1 MAENT
6 FATEFNALGDML
18 DNLDSSSP
26 AGDFHAR
33 QLSAVLA
40 FGRRAS
46 AQPELSVLLQDA
58 VALLAEILEV
68 ELSGVGRVTGSGATL
83 VQTIAGSDAQGHA
96 VDAKINEAPLNSETS
111 MAGYA
116 LNVASPI
123 VAPEMTAENRFTDLF
138 LRSLGVRSA
147 LCVPLHLNRAAF
159 GTLGVYSKNHH
170 AFSSDDIRFAETMA
184 HLVTSSIAR
193 VRAEE
198 ALHEQLV
205 FTSRVMGTVA
215 SLVLVLDAHGKL
227 QDMNRS
233 AQRVTGFTVETVRG
247 KSFFELLLPPEE
259 IDKFQGVF
267 RHLARQGQGV
277 NIEGKMLTKD
287 GTPRHVSW
295 SLSTMCNEQGDIR
308 SILLSGVDRTE
319 QLATKQALGDAK
331 AAADKAQQAL
341 QEARQHS
348 QAEPAERTP
357 DVKSGGQQDAA
368 EPQPFRPLGGKPGA
382 EQRTSPR
389 RSYHYRQLIAPI
401 RDGKLPS
408 PEDFFHVTCEDI
420 SAGGISFYQDQA
432 PDFKD
437 LVVALGAPPHVTYF
451 SAHITRVAQKERDGR
466 DMNFVGCRFTGR
478 VHL

>member
-1 MAENT
+1 VAEDT
-6 FATEFNALGDML
+6 FSAEFNALGDML
-18 DNLDSSSP
+18 ANLDSSSP

-40 FGRRAS
+40 FGRRAN

-58 VALLAEILEV
+58 VALVAEILEV
-68 ELSGVGRVTGSGATL
+68 ELSGVGRVIESGATL
-83 VQTIAGSDAQGHA
+83 VQTVAGSDAQGHA
-96 VDAKINEAPLNSETS
+96 LDTKVNEAPLDPETS
-111 MAGYA
+111 MAAYA

-123 VAPEMTAENRFTDLF
+123 VAPEMAAEKRFTDLF
-138 LRSLGVRSA
+138 LRSLGIRSA

-159 GTLGVYSKNHH
+159 GTLGIYSKNHH
-170 AFSSDDIRFAETMA
+170 AFSSDDLRFAETMA

-193 VRAEE
+193 VQAEG

-205 FTSRVMGTVA
+205 FTSTVMGIVD

-233 AQRVTGFTVETVRG
+233 AQRVTGFAVETVRG
-247 KSFFELLLPPEE
+247 KSFFDLLLPPDE
-259 IDKFQGVF
+259 IDKFQAVF

-295 SLSTMCNEQGDIR
+295 SLSTICNEQGDIR
-308 SILLSGVDRTE
+308 SILLSGIDRTE
-319 QLATKQALGDAK
+319 QLATEHALGDAK

-341 QEARQHS
+341 QEARRQ
-348 QAEPAERTP
+348 E
-357 DVKSGGQQDAA
+357 GAA
-368 EPQPFRPLGGKPGA
+368 EPRPFGPVSDKPGT

-408 PEDFFHVTCEDI
+408 PEDFFHATCEDI
-420 SAGGISFYQDQA
+420 SAGGISFYQDQT
-432 PDFKD
+432 PDFED
-437 LVVALGAPPHVTYF
+437 LVVALGAPPEVTYF
-451 SAHITRVAQKERDGR
+451 SARISRVTQKEHDGR